1 MSAFSRFAQSADC
14 PPLTLKVPTLPPA
27 STSSLLNTMTKMSPP
42 RLSLPIRQM
51 PLPPTKEFRFLR
63 NGRTLTALKRTSRSK
78 LNPISRRR
86 IRTRTA
92 PYLIIT
98 PTALSSRWMITRLLS
113 SLRLIPVRLRYNIL
127 MAQQSPSSETAP
139 KRFRTQELKRSSSP
153 LLARMKPKRNQ
164 TTSLLRRI
172 RRRMI
177 TTPPQALD
185 LVASYR
191 QPTPRFRRA
200 SLGVSSISTW
210 MAALESS

>member
-1 MSAFSRFAQSADC
+1 MSAFSPFAQSADC
-14 PPLTLKVPTLPPA
+14 PPLTLKVPTLPPV
-27 STSSLLNTMTKMSPP
+27 STSSLLNTMTKMSPL
-42 RLSLPIRQM
+42 RSSLLIRQI
-51 PLPPTKEFRFLR
+51 PLPPTKEFRFRR
-63 NGRTLTALKRTSRSK
+63 NGRTLTDLKRTSRSK

-86 IRTRTA
+86 IRTRTV

-113 SLRLIPVRLRYNIL
+113 SLRLTPVRLRYNIL
-127 MAQQSPSSETAP
+127 MAQQSPLSETAR
-139 KRFRTQELKRSSSP
+139 KRFRTQELQRSSSP

-177 TTPPQALD
+177 TTPPLALD
-185 LVASYR
+185 LVAFYR
-191 QPTPRFRRA
+191 QPTPRLRRA

-210 MAALESS
+210 MAALESY